1 MDGQGEEGMRSGE
14 WRAGKNLRGR
24 TRLSDAGRDP
34 AVPEEPGGHRSDP
47 TAAKGRAGSRRQQRL
62 PAPGVVPR
70 LIYRVTST
78 VRG

>member
-1 MDGQGEEGMRSGE
+1 MRSGE
-14 WRAGKNLRGR
+14 QRAGKNLRGR
-24 TRLSDAGRDP
+24 ARLSDAGRDP
-34 AVPEEPGGHRSDP
+34 AVPEEPRGHRSDP

-70 LIYRVTST
+70 LIYRVTGT